1 MGYLKSH
8 PATKQE
14 AQLQKVEQSAMHII
28 LKASEISKTVFKKKP
43 PFSHSKQVSLDLM
56 NLGTFVES
64 YLVNQ
69 VGSAVGLNI
78 NFIKNRENIIKK
90 ILEVGDIDVYI
101 KGRADG
107 RACATYMIDDKLIRY
122 DYIIEVKHL
131 ITQTITNKENII
143 QYYKPQVL
151 SYNILYNLPVI
162 FYAILRDGLIFEVFY
177 YNEKEIDSFKKAIAD
192 YVISKSSTLRQ

>member
-1 MGYLKSH
+1 M
-8 PATKQE
+8 
-14 AQLQKVEQSAMHII
+14 KVV
-28 LKASEISKTVFKKKP
+28 LRASEISKIVFKQNP
-43 PFSHSKQVSLDLM
+43 PLGHANYSSIDLM
-56 NLGTFVES
+56 SAGKFIES

-69 VGSAVGLNI
+69 VCGVVGLNI
-78 NFIKNRENIIKK
+78 KLIMNKENIIKK
-90 ILEVGDIDVYI
+90 ILEVDDIDVYI

-107 RACATYMIDDKLIRY
+107 RAYGTYMIQDKIIRY
-122 DYIIEVKHL
+122 DYVIEVKHL

-192 YVISKSSTLRQ
+192 YVLSKSSTLRQ

>member
-1 MGYLKSH
+1 M
-8 PATKQE
+8 
-14 AQLQKVEQSAMHII
+14 II
-28 LKASEISKTVFKKKP
+28 YRKFANLVMKLVLRASEVSKIVFKQKP
-43 PFSHSKQVSLDLM
+43 PFGHTGYSSIDLM
-56 NLGTFVES
+56 NAGKFIES

-69 VGSAVGLNI
+69 VGGVVGLNI
-78 NFIKNRENIIKK
+78 KLIMNKENVIKK

-107 RACATYMIDDKLIRY
+107 RAYATHMMNNKLIRY

-131 ITQTITNKENII
+131 ITQTITSKETII

-162 FYAILRDGLIFEVFY
+162 FYAILRDGFIFEVFY

-192 YVISKSSTLRQ
+192 YVISKSSALRQ

>member
-1 MGYLKSH
+1 ML
-8 PATKQE
+8 
-14 AQLQKVEQSAMHII
+14 II
-28 LKASEISKTVFKKKP
+28 LRASDISKTVFKKKP

-90 ILEVGDIDVYI
+90 ILEVDDIDVYI

-107 RACATYMIDDKLIRY
+107 RAYATHMMNNKLIRY
-122 DYIIEVKHL
+122 DYVIEVKHL

-162 FYAILRDGLIFEVFY
+162 FYAILRDGFIFEVFY

-192 YVISKSSTLRQ
+192 YVLSKSSALRQ

>member
-1 MGYLKSH
+1 ML
-8 PATKQE
+8 
-14 AQLQKVEQSAMHII
+14 II
-28 LKASEISKTVFKKKP
+28 LRASEISKTVFKKKP
-43 PFSHSKQVSLDLM
+43 PFSHSKQASLDLM

-78 NFIKNRENIIKK
+78 KLIMNKENIIKK
-90 ILEVGDIDVYI
+90 IVEVEDIDVYI

-107 RACATYMIDDKLIRY
+107 RAYGTYMMHDKLIRY

-131 ITQTITNKENII
+131 ITQTINNKETII
-143 QYYKPQVL
+143 QYYKPQVI

-162 FYAILRDGLIFEVFY
+162 FYAILKDGIIFEVFC
-177 YNEKEIDSFKKAIAD
+177 YNENEINSFKKSISD
-192 YVISKSSTLRQ
+192 YILSKYSTWRQ

>member
-90 ILEVGDIDVYI
+90 ILEVDDIDVYI

-107 RACATYMIDDKLIRY
+107 RAYATYMMNNKLIRY
-122 DYIIEVKHL
+122 DYVIEVKHL

-162 FYAILRDGLIFEVFY
+162 FYAILRDGFIFEVFY

-192 YVISKSSTLRQ
+192 YVLGKSSKLR

>member
-1 MGYLKSH
+1 MK
-8 PATKQE
+8 
-14 AQLQKVEQSAMHII
+14 II
-28 LKASEISKTVFKKKP
+28 LRASEVSKIVFKRKP
-43 PFSHSKQVSLDLM
+43 PFGHTGYSSIDLM
-56 NLGTFVES
+56 SAGKFIES
-64 YLVNQ
+64 YLVSQ
-69 VGSAVGLNI
+69 VGGVVGLNI
-78 NFIKNRENIIKK
+78 KLIMNKENVIKK

-107 RACATYMIDDKLIRY
+107 RAYATYMMHDKLIRY
-122 DYIIEVKHL
+122 DYVIEVKHL

-162 FYAILRDGLIFEVFY
+162 FYAILRDGFIFEVFY

-192 YVISKSSTLRQ
+192 YVLSKSSTLRQ